1 MANVLTKLTTDRNM
15 ERLPKKME
23 KFAKKIIQSIIKEI
37 DGLDL
42 NQVKQI
48 ELPYTDDYVIRAIGG
63 EPYNVGIVQV
73 QTDITIALF
82 KAYSEQLF
90 DVVISLL
97 NYSAE
102 YEEIWL
108 EAWGEGADNENVD
121 LKVVTKSDL

>member
-1 MANVLTKLTTDRNM
+1 M
-15 ERLPKKME
+15 ERLLKKME
-23 KFAKKIIQSIIKEI
+23 KFAKKIIRSIIKEI
-37 DGLDL
+37 DGLEL

-48 ELPYTDDYVIRAIGG
+48 KLPYTDDYVIRAIGG

-121 LKVVTKSDL
+121 LKVVTKNDL